1 MRSVK
6 NMCRIVTE
14 RSISPLQMYDFLFPL
29 TKNYYTQKK
38 SLKILHKQTNEVIYA
53 RMKELENQ
61 KQSIINGQ
69 ESKKKKPF
77 LDLLLQTKID
87 GKPLT
92 HEEIREEVDTFM
104 FEDHDT
110 TASAIS
116 FTLYC
121 LANHPDVQRQ
131 KDEHLNEYN
140 FVDRVFLFC
149 FLVDKSDK

>member
-104 FEDHDT
+104 FEGHDT
-110 TASAIS
+110 TASAIR

-121 LANHPDVQRQ
+121 SANHPDVQ
-131 KDEHLNEYN
+131 
-140 FVDRVFLFC
+140 V
-149 FLVDKSDK
+149 KSLLCWK

>member
-104 FEDHDT
+104 FEGHDT
-110 TASAIS
+110 TASAIR

-121 LANHPDVQRQ
+121 SANHPDVQVCQ
-131 KDEHLNEYN
+131 SLYN
-140 FVDRVFLFC
+140 MYKICVSTTNVKC
-149 FLVDKSDK
+149 II